1 MNFGKIDKF
10 VLIGG
15 GTLINYF
22 ASQLKI
28 QGLKCTTIVSTR
40 HANEK
45 IENDKTLETLL
56 KKNSNFNKLDDLNSK
71 TILKI
76 IDSTENNL
84 FISFDSPWIFS
95 NDLIKN
101 IFKNK
106 LINSHSTRLPFD
118 KGGGGFSWRILNYD
132 KFGICLLHMINN
144 NKIDEGEILMYE
156 EFLFP
161 HYLKKPID
169 FQKFQIEKEKIFL
182 NKFLNEIIKNKN
194 FNLINQPSYLSTYM
208 PRLSSVDNGWID
220 WNIDIIE
227 LFAFIC
233 AFDDPYVGSSTLLN
247 GKLVRIKSVNFTK
260 AEKEFHPYE
269 YGLVFRK
276 TDKWIVVACKSGCLI
291 IEEVI
296 DTKGNN
302 IINKIKTGDRFITP
316 YKKLDAA
323 KKRYFYT
330 PKGKKK
336 S

>member
-22 ASQLKI
+22 ALQLKN
-28 QGLKCTTIVSTR
+28 QGIDCITIVSSR
-40 HANEK
+40 HANEI
-45 IENDKTLETLL
+45 IENNKTLETLL
-56 KKNSNFNKLDDLNSK
+56 KKNSSFSKLDNLNSK

-76 IDSTENNL
+76 IGTTENTL
-84 FISFDSPWIFS
+84 FISFDAPWIFS

-101 IFKNK
+101 VFKNK

-132 KFGICLLHMINN
+132 KFGICLLHMIND
-144 NKIDEGEILMYE
+144 NKIDEGEILTYE

-161 HYLKKPID
+161 YHLKKPID
-169 FQKFQIEKEKIFL
+169 FQKFQIEKEKTFL
-182 NKFLNEIIKNKN
+182 SKFLNEIMKNKN
-194 FNLINQPSYLSTYM
+194 FNLINQPSYLSSYM

-220 WNIDIIE
+220 WSIDIIE

-233 AFDDPYVGSSTLLN
+233 AFDDPYIGSSTLLN

-276 TDKWIVVACKSGCLI
+276 TENWIVVACKSGCLI
-291 IEEVI
+291 VEEVI
-296 DTKGNN
+296 DIKGNN
-302 IINKIKTGDRFITP
+302 IISKIKAGDRFITP
-316 YKKLDAA
+316 YKNLDAA
-323 KKRYFYT
+323 KKRFFYT
-330 PKGKKK
+330 SKGKK
-336 S
+336 